1 MLPVKVEAVICY
13 QREQVLYAVVP
24 AYEEITR
31 VGTNPSETMPPV
43 KFTEQEVECLRFL
56 AKHYDQEDDR
66 IEFPLPGYSEKMIK
80 RFERYGLVKRITSG
94 SLEILPKILDVVH
107 QLDNPALP
115 SMQYGIFISYASE
128 DATLATEL
136 KVAFERRGVRCF
148 MAAENLI
155 GGMRW
160 EPAIRK
166 ALMASQRILL
176 LLTPRS
182 KDRRWILLEVGAAWA
197 LGIDIIPALVQVS
210 PGELEDPIRQYQARI
225 IETSA
230 QRDKLVEDLTSPST
244 DSPHEEPDAWNEFF
258 RLGETLMESD
268 SAESETLTS
277 AVLSM
282 RR

>member
-1 MLPVKVEAVICY
+1 MKVEAVVCS

-24 AYEEITR
+24 AYKEKMR

-56 AKHYDQEDDR
+56 AKHYDQESED
-66 IEFPLPGYSEKMIK
+66 ISIHSIPGSSEKMLK

-94 SLEILPKILDVVH
+94 SLAILPKLLDEVH
-107 QLDNPALP
+107 QLDNPAISP
-115 SMQYGIFISYASE
+115 MQYGIFISYASE
-128 DATLATEL
+128 DATLAAEL
-136 KVAFERRGVRCF
+136 KIAFEQRGVRCF

-155 GGMRW
+155 GGTRW

-166 ALMASQRILL
+166 ALMASQRVLL
-176 LLTPRS
+176 LLTTRS
-182 KDRRWILLEVGAAWA
+182 KDRRWVLLEVGAAWA
-197 LGIDIIPALVQVS
+197 LGIDIVPALVQVS
-210 PGELEDPIRQYQARI
+210 PSELEDPIRQHQARI

-230 QRDKLVEDLTSPST
+230 QRDKLVEDLASPST
-244 DSPHEEPDAWNEFF
+244 DSRHEEPDAWNEFF
-258 RLGETLMESD
+258 RHGETLMETD
-268 SAESETLTS
+268 SAEAETLTS